1 MTERGR
7 AGPAARPRELRP
19 SLAGAQRRYAL
30 AVVALA
36 GALGLTIAVP
46 PRPLLVWNVSASAPV
61 GLYAIG
67 GRGAIAPGTMVLARG
82 PAPWRQLAGER
93 RYIPVNV
100 PLVKRVAAVS
110 GDTVCAV
117 EMRIL
122 VNGRRVAERRAR
134 DGQGRPMPRW
144 QGCVTL
150 RDGALFLLM
159 DDPAS
164 FDGRYFGPTGQ
175 GDILGKAHL
184 LWRR

>member
-1 MTERGR
+1 MIERRRERLLTRLRDLCAPLAEVLCHR
-7 AGPAARPRELRP
+7 AV
-19 SLAGAQRRYAL
+19 
-30 AVVALA
+30 AVAMLA
-36 GALGLTIAVP
+36 GALGLTIVYP

-67 GRGAIAPGTMVLARG
+67 RPGGITPGTVVLARV
-82 PAPWRQLAGER
+82 PAPWRGLAGER

-100 PLVKRVAAVS
+100 PLVKRVAAGP
-110 GDTVCAV
+110 GDRVCAV
-117 EMRIL
+117 GARIL
-122 VNGRRVAERRAR
+122 VNGYRVTERRAW
-134 DGQGRPMPRW
+134 DGQRRPMPWW

-150 RDGALFLLM
+150 RNGALFLLM

-175 GDILGKAHL
+175 SDILGKAQL